1 MPNKRQD
8 TFDKL
13 GSQPSKNDSSRVKNG
28 YAPVPTSERAP
39 APPPKNP

>member
-1 MPNKRQD
+1 MSNKRND
-8 TFDKL
+8 SSEKF
-13 GSQPSKNDSSRVKNG
+13 GYQPSKSDSNPAKNG